1 MLGVVLIA
9 LGAFWLLVQCGLGV
23 PPLAEAMTLDPVDN
37 PTRYWQFAFLGP
49 AIPLAFGVFLLRY
62 RISGLAQFKREH
74 IHCTTHVLVFAGIA
88 LVLGKL
94 CVLLID

>member
-1 MLGVVLIA
+1 MLGLALVA
-9 LGAFWLLVQCGLGV
+9 LGVFWLLVQCGLGL

-49 AIPLAFGVFLLRY
+49 ALPLALGVFLLRY
-62 RISGLAQFKREH
+62 RISGFDQFKREH
-74 IHCTTHVLVFAGIA
+74 INCMTYVLIFAGIA

-94 CVLLID
+94 CVLLQS

>member
-1 MLGVVLIA
+1 MPGVVLIA
-9 LGAFWLLVQCGLGV
+9 LGVLWLLVQCGLGL
-23 PPLAEAMTLDPVDN
+23 PPLAEAMTFEPVDN

-62 RISGLAQFKREH
+62 RITGFAQLKREH
-74 IHCTTHVLVFAGIA
+74 IHCTSHVLIFAGIA

-94 CVLLID
+94 CALLIE